1 MVPDTAFVDRMERNS
16 GAPTLIASVRRALRL
31 LEAVADHPNGAPA
44 KLLARET
51 GMPLATTYH
60 LLRTLLYDGY
70 LRRLDEGQY
79 VLGDRI
85 DGLGRIGGYQ
95 TLISRVRPALTAIRD
110 ELRAAS
116 YLTLYT
122 EGEIQVV
129 DIADGPHMPRV
140 DLWVG
145 FNDAGHATAIGKCV
159 LGQLPDDERADY
171 VDRHPLVELTPN
183 TATRPGELMRRIG
196 ASPPYVWDRE
206 EFALGTTC
214 VAVPVAG
221 PGFHGALG
229 LSWPS
234 RRVSEI
240 TGLDVLR
247 AAAGRVSRT
256 VALSRS

>member
-1 MVPDTAFVDRMERNS
+1 MERNS
-16 GAPTLIASVRRALRL
+16 GAPTLISSVRRALRL
-31 LEAVADHPNGAPA
+31 LEAVADHPNGSPA
-44 KLLARET
+44 KQLARET

-70 LRRLDEGQY
+70 LRRLDEGLY

-85 DGLGRIGGYQ
+85 DDLGRHGGHQ
-95 TLISRVRPALTAIRD
+95 TLISRVRPALTGVRD
-110 ELRAAS
+110 ELRAAA
-116 YLTLYT
+116 YLSLYID
-122 EGEIQVV
+122 GEIQVV
-129 DIADGPHMPRV
+129 DIADGPNIPRV

-145 FNDAGHATAIGKCV
+145 FNDAGHATALGKCV
-159 LGQLPDDERADY
+159 LGQLSERERVEY

-183 TATRPGELMRRIG
+183 TATRAVELMRRIT
-196 ASPPYVWDRE
+196 ASQPYVWDRE

-221 PGFHGALG
+221 PGFSGALG

-234 RRVSEI
+234 RRASEI
-240 TGLDVLR
+240 AGLDSLR

-256 VALSRS
+256 VALSRT